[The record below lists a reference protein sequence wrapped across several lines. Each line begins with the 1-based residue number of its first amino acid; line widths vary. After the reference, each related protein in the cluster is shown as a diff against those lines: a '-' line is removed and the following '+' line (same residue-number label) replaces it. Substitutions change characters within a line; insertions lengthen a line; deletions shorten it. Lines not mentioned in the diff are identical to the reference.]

1 MWKLALNGKQPFVS
15 GKDWGSWVLPLGIV
29 RLFPEQL
36 KPAVR
41 NDRRSVGSNF

>member
-15 GKDWGSWVLPLGIV
+15 GKDWGFWVLPLGIV